1 MTVDDSTFRRGSDRF
16 SDNADSKTAS
26 LLASTAHARR
36 IRQQLLIAGLV
47 VLAMAPMVD
56 FAAWL
61 AHHPSVAGYVKAWV
75 FGKQGTDS
83 WYPMAAAMDYFH
95 RHPHGR
101 IFRQVFFVDGIKFQ
115 YPLSSLLIHQA
126 LWLLGAVPSD
136 AWLNRV
142 NWWLIL
148 ANVGA
153 TGAFGFLLAK
163 RSPDYA
169 QYRYVVA
176 VVVGIGTLFFFPEV
190 DAFYLGQ
197 VQVWINTLF
206 ALTAIA
212 WLANRKGLAGALIG
226 LMCLLKPQFGLFLLW
241 GIMRREWRFIAYWAA
256 VVIPGLGLSMIVFGL
271 QNHLDYIPVLRA
283 LSRSGEAFID
293 NQSIN
298 GLLNR
303 LLATSDPANSI
314 IVDDVDPNACSLQ
327 SLRINS
333 RLPPFNLTVYG
344 GTLLSSAAMI
354 GFALLLARRSS
365 GGANLLDF
373 LGAALT
379 FTMASPV
386 AWIHHYGIL
395 PSIYVAAMFVLLAD
409 KPCARRS
416 LALAILAASYLITGH
431 WLAGSWTLLGAL
443 ALFGVLY
450 AQLFAQ
456 RRAGFSA
463 RGWLRISRQGSDSH
477 TEGKSVEVS
486 GSRS

>member
-1 MTVDDSTFRRGSDRF
+1 MFFET
-16 SDNADSKTAS
+16 ADCKTAR
-26 LLASTAHARR
+26 LLTNARHARR
-36 IRQQLLIAGLV
+36 SRQQLLIVGLV

-56 FAAWL
+56 FAVWL
-61 AHHPSVAGYVKAWV
+61 AHHPSAAGYVKAWV
-75 FGKQGTDS
+75 LGKEGTDS
-83 WYPMAAAMDYFH
+83 WYPMTAAMDFFH

-101 IFRQVFFVDGIKFQ
+101 IFQQVFFIDGIKFQ

-126 LWLLGAVPSD
+126 LWLHGIVPSD
-136 AWLNRV
+136 ASLNRV

-153 TGAFGFLLAK
+153 TGAFGFLMAK
-163 RSPDYA
+163 RSREYA
-169 QYRYVVA
+169 QYRFVIA
-176 VVVGIGTLFFFPEV
+176 VVVAIGTLIFFPVV

-241 GIMRREWRFIAYWAA
+241 GIMRREWRFIGYWTAIVA
-256 VVIPGLGLSMIVFGL
+256 PGLGLSVLVFGL

-293 NQSIN
+293 NQSFN

-303 LLATSDPANSI
+303 LLATGDPANLI
-314 IVDDVDPNACSLQ
+314 IVADVDPSACSLQ

-333 RLPPFNLTVYG
+333 RLPPFNPTVYG

-354 GFALLLARRSS
+354 GLALLLPRRRS
-365 GGANLLDF
+365 GASTLLDF

-395 PSIYVAAMFVLLAD
+395 PSIYVAVLFVLLAE
-409 KPCARRS
+409 KSSPRRS
-416 LALAILAASYLITGH
+416 LALAMLAVSYLITGH
-431 WLAGSWTLLGAL
+431 WLAGSSTLLGAL
-443 ALFGVLY
+443 ALLGVLY
-450 AQLFAQ
+450 AQLFARRVSG
-456 RRAGFSA
+456 RRASFS
-463 RGWLRISRQGSDSH
+463 LRRWMRIFRQDSDTGTSAG
-477 TEGKSVEVS
+477 GKSVKVS
-486 GSRS
+486 GLKS